1 MKRAIKLSLNFSTQK
16 KRKAINALLQ
26 SYRAAVN
33 FYIKSLWNNKGK
45 LDKNTLARLSSSNT
59 RLSERYKSQALKQA
73 IETVV
78 STRKAAKAMKKRV
91 ECPVF
96 KGSVT
101 LDSKFVSVE
110 HGRRSFDLVVRL
122 SCLKKG
128 KKLTLPTK
136 KTKVFNKWMSFPN
149 AKVLQ
154 GCSLSENS
162 LAVWIEIP
170 DSPPKQGASL
180 GVDIGINKL
189 IATSDGE
196 KFGEDFKAL
205 RDKINRKKPKSKAK
219 QKALRERDNFIHRE
233 INKLPWSIIGFLA
246 VEKLKGLKKG
256 KKKGKGKSFRKALIP
271 WTYRQVIE
279 VLQQKA
285 QENRVHL
292 EMVEPAYTS
301 QTCPSCGTVSK
312 DNRNAEDFEC
322 IYCHYHNDADVVGAL
337 NVLHKALGLEGSLE
351 SPLLL
356 KAV

>member
-16 KRKAINALLQ
+16 KRNAINALLQ
-26 SYRAAVN
+26 SYRGAVN
-33 FYIKSLWNNKGK
+33 FYIKSLWNIKGK
-45 LDKNTLARLSSSNT
+45 LDKNTLARLPSSKT

-73 IETVV
+73 IETVIA
-78 STRKAAKAMKKRV
+78 TRKAAKTQKKYV
-91 ECPVF
+91 KCPVF
-96 KGSVT
+96 KGSAI
-101 LDSKFVSVE
+101 LDSKFVSIE
-110 HGRRSFDLVVRL
+110 QGKGSFDLVIRL

-154 GCSLSENS
+154 GCSLSEHCLS
-162 LAVWIEIP
+162 AWVEIP
-170 DSPPKQGASL
+170 DSPPKPGTSL

-189 IATSDGE
+189 LATSDGE
-196 KFGEDFKAL
+196 KFGEDFKKL

-233 INKLPWSIIGFLA
+233 VNKLPWSIIGFLA

-279 VLQQKA
+279 VLRQKA

-301 QTCPSCGTVSK
+301 RMCPSCGTVSK
-312 DNRNAEDFEC
+312 DNRKAEDFEC
-322 IYCHYHNDADVVGAL
+322 IYCHYHNDSDVVGAL
-337 NVLHKALGLEGSLE
+337 NVLSKALGLVGSLE
-351 SPLLL
+351 SPMLS